1 MLASASSARAQVL
14 DGAGIPYLRDPAS
27 IDEGVVKSA
36 FRAKGATAAAAA
48 EALARAKAE
57 AVSKRH
63 QGALV
68 VGADQILQCGD
79 AWFDKPADG
88 EQAASHLR
96 TLRGRTHSLVSAVCV
111 VRDGERAWRHV
122 ETARL
127 TMWAFDD
134 AFIER
139 YLERAGEAALESL
152 GAYRLEG
159 LGMQLFSDIEGDF
172 FAILGLPLLPLL
184 AFLRRNG
191 WGEA

>member
-27 IDEGVVKSA
+27 IDEGVIKSA
-36 FRAKGATAAAAA
+36 FRAKGATAVAAA

-68 VGADQILQCGD
+68 VGADQILECGD
-79 AWFDKPADG
+79 AWLDKPGDG
-88 EQAASHLR
+88 ERAASHLR
-96 TLRGRTHSLVSAVCV
+96 TLRGCTHSLVSAVCV
-111 VRDGERAWRHV
+111 VQDGERAWRHV

-139 YLERAGEAALESL
+139 YLERAGQAALESL

-159 LGMQLFSDIEGDF
+159 LGMHLFSDVQGDF

-191 WGEA
+191 WGEV

>member
-27 IDEGVVKSA
+27 IDEGVIKSA

-68 VGADQILQCGD
+68 VGADQILECGD
-79 AWFDKPADG
+79 AWLDKPTDG
-88 EQAASHLR
+88 ERAASHLR
-96 TLRGRTHSLVSAVCV
+96 TLRGRTHGLVSAVCV

-139 YLERAGEAALESL
+139 YLERAGPAALESL

-191 WGEA
+191 RGGA

>member
-27 IDEGVVKSA
+27 IDEGVIKSA
-36 FRAKGATAAAAA
+36 FRAKGATAAAVA
-48 EALARAKAE
+48 EALAQAKAE

-68 VGADQILQCGD
+68 VGADQILECGD
-79 AWFDKPADG
+79 TWLDKPTDG
-88 EQAASHLR
+88 ERAASHLR
-96 TLRGRTHSLVSAVCV
+96 TLSGRTHSLVSAVCV

-139 YLERAGEAALESL
+139 YLERAGQAALESL

-159 LGMQLFSDIEGDF
+159 LGMQLFSDIQGDF

-191 WGEA
+191 WGEV

>member
-14 DGAGIPYLRDPAS
+14 DGAGIPYLRDPAT
-27 IDEGVVKSA
+27 IDEGVIKSA
-36 FRAKGATAAAAA
+36 FRAKGAAAAAAA
-48 EALARAKAE
+48 EALALAKAE
-57 AVSKRH
+57 AVSRRH
-63 QGALV
+63 RGALV

-79 AWFDKPADG
+79 AWLDKPADG

-111 VRDGERAWRHV
+111 VRDGERAWHHV
-122 ETARL
+122 ETSRL

-139 YLERAGEAALESL
+139 YLVRAGQAALESL

-159 LGMQLFSDIEGDF
+159 LGMHLFSDIEGDF

>member
-27 IDEGVVKSA
+27 IDEGVIKTA
-36 FRAKGATAAAAA
+36 FRAKGATAAAVA

-63 QGALV
+63 HGALV
-68 VGADQILQCGD
+68 VGADQILEGGD
-79 AWFDKPADG
+79 TWLDKPADG
-88 EQAASHLR
+88 GRAASHLR
-96 TLRGRTHSLVSAVCV
+96 MLRGRTHSLVSAVCV
-111 VRDGERAWRHV
+111 VRDGECAWRHV

-134 AFIER
+134 AFIGR

-159 LGMQLFSDIEGDF
+159 LGIQLFSDIQGDF

-191 WGEA
+191 WGEV

>member
-27 IDEGVVKSA
+27 IDEGEIKSA
-36 FRAKGATAAAAA
+36 CRAKGATVVA

-57 AVSKRH
+57 AVSPRH
-63 QGALV
+63 HGALV
-68 VGADQILQCGD
+68 VGADQILECGD
-79 AWFDKPADG
+79 TWFDKPADG
-88 EQAASHLR
+88 ERAAAHLR
-96 TLRGRTHSLVSAVCV
+96 SLRGRTHRLVSAVCV
-111 VRDGERAWRHV
+111 VRDGKRIWRHV

-127 TMWAFDD
+127 TMWGFDD
-134 AFIER
+134 AFIDR
-139 YLERAGEAALESL
+139 YLERAGPAVLESL

-159 LGMQLFSDIEGDF
+159 VGAQLFSDIQGDF

-191 WGEA
+191 WVEA

>member
-27 IDEGVVKSA
+27 IDEGVIKSA
-36 FRAKGATAAAAA
+36 FRAKGATAAVAA

-159 LGMQLFSDIEGDF
+159 LGMRLFSDIEGDF

-191 WGEA
+191 WGEM

>member
-14 DGAGIPYLRDPAS
+14 DGAGVPYLRDPAS
-27 IDEGVVKSA
+27 IDEGVIKSA

-63 QGALV
+63 HGALV
-68 VGADQILQCGD
+68 LGADQILECGD
-79 AWFDKPADG
+79 VWHDKPADG
-88 EQAASHLR
+88 ERATSHLR
-96 TLRGRTHSLVSAVCV
+96 TLRGRTHNLVSAVCV
-111 VRDGERAWRHV
+111 VQDGERAWRHV

-139 YLERAGEAALESL
+139 YLERAGPAALESL

>member
-27 IDEGVVKSA
+27 IDEGVIKAA

-63 QGALV
+63 HGALV
-68 VGADQILQCGD
+68 LGADQILECGD
-79 AWFDKPADG
+79 VWLDKPADG
-88 EQAASHLR
+88 ERATSHLR
-96 TLRGRTHSLVSAVCV
+96 TLRGRTHNLVSAVCV
-111 VRDGERAWRHV
+111 VQDGERAWRHV

-139 YLERAGEAALESL
+139 YLERAGPAALESL

>member
-27 IDEGVVKSA
+27 IDEGGITSA
-36 FRAKGATAAAAA
+36 CRAKGAAVVA

-57 AVSKRH
+57 AVSARH
-63 QGALV
+63 RGALV
-68 VGADQILQCGD
+68 VGADQILECGD
-79 AWFDKPADG
+79 IWFDKPADG
-88 EQAASHLR
+88 ECAAAHLR
-96 TLRGRTHSLVSAVCV
+96 TLRGRTHRLVSAVCV
-111 VRDGERAWRHV
+111 VRDGKRIWRHM

-134 AFIER
+134 AFIDR
-139 YLERAGEAALESL
+139 YLERAGPAVLESL

-159 LGMQLFSDIEGDF
+159 VGAQLFSDIQGDF

-191 WGEA
+191 WVGA

>member
-27 IDEGVVKSA
+27 IDEGVIKAA
-36 FRAKGATAAAAA
+36 FRAKGATAAAA

-57 AVSKRH
+57 TVSKRH
-63 QGALV
+63 RGALV
-68 VGADQILQCGD
+68 VGADQILECGD
-79 AWFDKPADG
+79 AWLGKPADG
-88 EQAASHLR
+88 EQAAAHLR

-111 VRDGERAWRHV
+111 VRDGERTWRHV

-127 TMWAFDD
+127 TMWGFDD

-139 YLERAGEAALESL
+139 YLERAGPAALESL

-159 LGMQLFSDIEGDF
+159 LGMQLFSDIQGDF

-191 WGEA
+191 WGEV

>member
-27 IDEGVVKSA
+27 IDEGVIKSA
-36 FRAKGATAAAAA
+36 FRAQGATAAAAA

-57 AVSKRH
+57 AVSERH

-79 AWFDKPADG
+79 AWLDKPADG
-88 EQAASHLR
+88 ERAASHLR

-127 TMWAFDD
+127 TMRAFDD

-139 YLERAGEAALESL
+139 YLERAGPAALESL

-159 LGMQLFSDIEGDF
+159 LGIQLFSDIQGDF

-191 WGEA
+191 WGEV

>member
-1 MLASASSARAQVL
+1 MASASSARAQVL

-27 IDEGVVKSA
+27 IDEGVIKSA

-159 LGMQLFSDIEGDF
+159 PGMRLFSDIEGDF

-191 WGEA
+191 WGEM

>member
-27 IDEGVVKSA
+27 IDEGVIKSA

-48 EALARAKAE
+48 EALARAKAG

-63 QGALV
+63 EGALV
-68 VGADQILQCGD
+68 VGADQILECGD

-88 EQAASHLR
+88 ERAVAHLR
-96 TLRGRTHSLVSAVCV
+96 ALRGRTHSLVSAVCV
-111 VRDGERAWRHV
+111 VRDGECAWRHV

-134 AFIER
+134 AFIGR

-159 LGMQLFSDIEGDF
+159 LGIQLFSDIQGDF

>member
-27 IDEGVVKSA
+27 IDESVIKSG

-48 EALARAKAE
+48 LARAKAE
-57 AVSKRH
+57 AVSARH

-68 VGADQILQCGD
+68 VGADQILECRGT
-79 AWFDKPADG
+79 WFDKPADG
-88 EQAASHLR
+88 KRAAAHLR
-96 TLRGRTHSLVSAVCV
+96 TLRGCTHRLVTAVCV
-111 VRDGERAWRHV
+111 VQDGKRAWHHV

-139 YLERAGEAALESL
+139 YLERAGPAALESL

-159 LGMQLFSDIEGDF
+159 LGIQLFSDIRGDYF
-172 FAILGLPLLPLL
+172 TILGLPLLPLL
-184 AFLRRNG
+184 AFLRREG
-191 WGEA
+191 